1 MRPVSKSVSQGE
13 LPHSG
18 GGRTAG
24 EVTPWQ
30 APLAAG
36 IYWALQNR
44 PGPRLA
50 SGGHP
55 PQLKHT
61 YFRACLSQTG
71 SKYRYDLVEA
81 SRGQDRLT
89 MLGKV
94 SRGQDR
100 LTVLGHP
107 SRGPD
112 RLTMLGLEA
121 RALVGSS
128 GRARCET
135 A

>member
-1 MRPVSKSVSQGE
+1 M
-13 LPHSG
+13 
-18 GGRTAG
+18 
-24 EVTPWQ
+24 TPWQ

-36 IYWALQNR
+36 VYWVLQNL

-50 SGGHP
+50 SAGHP
-55 PQLKHT
+55 RQLNHT
-61 YFRACLSQTG
+61 YFRACLNQTG

-121 RALVGSS
+121 RAPVGSS
-128 GRARCET
+128 GWARCET